1 MLQELHNVRYFDVFE
16 FNAVKKYW
24 ACFMCNHPEKMS
36 ELMPDGHPVIA
47 VCITSFTPTYLDS
60 VSPPYLLYVLNKS
73 IGAATD
79 KSLAL
84 YSGVS
89 DWIRG
94 FSSL

>member
-47 VCITSFTPTYLDS
+47 VCITTIFTPKYLDS
-60 VSPPYLLYVLNKS
+60 ASPPYLPYSLNKS
-73 IGAATD
+73 VETAM
-79 KSLAL
+79 
-84 YSGVS
+84 V
-89 DWIRG
+89 
-94 FSSL
+94 